1 MVRLHDVD
9 FLSTHRR
16 LAWSQGRIPVHR
28 WFYRGSGHLPRREL
42 FWRTS
47 HVSVMH
53 LALVGLSHKTA
64 PVEIRERLAFSND
77 ALRSA
82 LTSLV
87 DRRRVNEAMILSTCN
102 RVEVVAESPDDR
114 LIREFTSKF
123 RQITPDSVSTHLY
136 SYRIADAI
144 RHVFRVTASL
154 DSMVIG
160 EPQILGQVKEAYRIA
175 MDAGT
180 VGMHLTA
187 LMNRAFAVAKKVR
200 SETGISQSAVSVSY
214 AAVELARKIFGDLS
228 GKTVMIIGAS
238 KMGEL
243 AAKHLKRAGA
253 ASVLVTNRTF
263 ERAVE
268 MVRVFEG
275 AAVPFEPFAD
285 HMVGADIV
293 ITSTGAPHFIIGKN
307 LAEQVLHR
315 RKNKPM
321 FFIDIAVPR
330 DIDPAVNEID
340 NAFLYDIDD
349 LQQVIDSNLKG
360 RMKEASRAE
369 EIVDHEVQAFCTKMQ
384 SREVVPM
391 IVQLR
396 DTLEKLRRDE
406 IERNRRHLK
415 DLSPEQQAAIDQ
427 LTRSLVNKILHPPIE
442 QLKQIAHD
450 PQGPDIVDLIR
461 KIFNV
466 KPQ

>member
-1 MVRLHDVD
+1 M
-9 FLSTHRR
+9 
-16 LAWSQGRIPVHR
+16 Q
-28 WFYRGSGHLPRREL
+28 
-42 FWRTS
+42 
-47 HVSVMH
+47 

-82 LTSLV
+82 LASLV
-87 DRRRVNEAMILSTCN
+87 DRRAVNEAMILSTCN

-114 LIREFTSKF
+114 LIRDFICEFH
-123 RQITPDSVSTHLY
+123 QISHDSVSTHLY
-136 SYRIADAI
+136 SYRNVEAI

-160 EPQILGQVKEAYRIA
+160 EPQILGQVKEAFRIA

-180 VGMHLTA
+180 VGMHLSA

-243 AAKHLKRAGA
+243 AAKHLRRAGA
-253 ASVLVTNRTF
+253 SSVLVTNRTF

-268 MVRVFEG
+268 LAKVFEG
-275 AAVPFEPFAD
+275 AAVPFEHFTD
-285 HMVGADIV
+285 HMTGADIV
-293 ITSTGAPHFIIGKN
+293 ITSTGAPHFIIGRN
-307 LAEQVLHR
+307 LAEQVIHR
-315 RKNKPM
+315 RKNKPI

-330 DIDPAVNEID
+330 DIDPAVNQID

-349 LQQVIDSNLKG
+349 LQQVIDANLKE
-360 RMKEASRAE
+360 RFKEAMRAE
-369 EIVDHEVQAFCTKMQ
+369 QIVDDEVEAFSLKMQ
-384 SREVVPM
+384 TRDVVPT

-396 DTLEKLRRDE
+396 DSLEKVRRDE

-415 DLSPEQQAAIDQ
+415 DLSPEQQAAVDQ
-427 LTRSLVNKILHPPIE
+427 ITKSIVNKILHPPIE
-442 QLKQIAHD
+442 QLKQMAHD
-450 PQGPDIVDLIR
+450 PQGADLADLIR

>member
-1 MVRLHDVD
+1 M
-9 FLSTHRR
+9 
-16 LAWSQGRIPVHR
+16 Q
-28 WFYRGSGHLPRREL
+28 
-42 FWRTS
+42 
-47 HVSVMH
+47 

-114 LIREFTSKF
+114 LIRDFICEFH
-123 RQITPDSVSTHLY
+123 QISHDSVSTHLY
-136 SYRIADAI
+136 SYRNVEAI

-160 EPQILGQVKEAYRIA
+160 EPQILGQVKEAFRIA

-180 VGMHLTA
+180 VGMHLSA

-253 ASVLVTNRTF
+253 SSVLVTNRTF

-268 MVRVFEG
+268 LAKVFEG
-275 AAVPFEPFAD
+275 AAVPFEHFTD
-285 HMVGADIV
+285 HMTGADIV
-293 ITSTGAPHFIIGKN
+293 ITSTGAPHFIIGRS
-307 LAEQVLHR
+307 LAEQVIHR
-315 RKNKPM
+315 RKNKPI

-330 DIDPAVNEID
+330 DIDPAVNQID

-349 LQQVIDSNLKG
+349 LQQVIDANLKE
-360 RMKEASRAE
+360 RFKEAMRAE
-369 EIVDHEVQAFCTKMQ
+369 QIVDDEVEAFCLKMQ
-384 SREVVPM
+384 TRDVVPT

-396 DTLEKLRRDE
+396 ESLEKVRRDE

-415 DLSPEQQAAIDQ
+415 DLSPEQQAAVDQ
-427 LTRSLVNKILHPPIE
+427 ITKSIVNKILHPPIE
-442 QLKQIAHD
+442 QLKQMAHD
-450 PQGPDIVDLIR
+450 PQGADLAELIR

-466 KPQ
+466 KAQ

>member
-1 MVRLHDVD
+1 M
-9 FLSTHRR
+9 
-16 LAWSQGRIPVHR
+16 Q
-28 WFYRGSGHLPRREL
+28 
-42 FWRTS
+42 
-47 HVSVMH
+47 

-64 PVEIRERLAFSND
+64 PVEIRERLAFTTD
-77 ALRSA
+77 GLRSA
-82 LTSLV
+82 LTALTG
-87 DRRRVNEAMILSTCN
+87 RQEVNEALILSTCN
-102 RVEVVAESPDDR
+102 RVEVVAESSDDAM
-114 LIREFTSKF
+114 IREFLCEF
-123 RQITPDSVSTHLY
+123 HQIPHDSVSKHLY
-136 SYRIADAI
+136 SFRNADAI

-175 MDAGT
+175 ADAGT

-200 SETGISQSAVSVSY
+200 TETGISQSAVSVSY

-253 ASVLVTNRTF
+253 SSVLVTNRTF

-268 MVRVFEG
+268 LAKVFQG
-275 AAVPFEPFAD
+275 AAVPFEHFSD

-293 ITSTGAPHFIIGKN
+293 ITSTGAPHFVIGKN
-307 LAEQVLHR
+307 LAEQVIHR

-330 DIDPAVNEID
+330 DIDPTVNEID

-349 LQQVIDSNLKG
+349 LQQVIDANLKE
-360 RMKEASRAE
+360 RLKEAMRAE
-369 EIVDHEVQAFCTKMQ
+369 EIVDHEVQAFCLRMQ
-384 SREVVPM
+384 ARDIVPTIVELREG
-391 IVQLR
+391 
-396 DTLEKLRRDE
+396 LEKLRRDE

-415 DLSPEQQAAIDQ
+415 DLSPEQQAAVDQ
-427 LTRSLVNKILHPPIE
+427 ITRSIVNKILHPPIE
-442 QLKQIAHD
+442 QLKELAND
-450 PQGPDIVDLIR
+450 PQGPEVADLIR
-461 KIFNV
+461 KIFNI
-466 KPQ
+466 KTQ

>member
-1 MVRLHDVD
+1 M
-9 FLSTHRR
+9 
-16 LAWSQGRIPVHR
+16 Q
-28 WFYRGSGHLPRREL
+28 
-42 FWRTS
+42 
-47 HVSVMH
+47 

-87 DRRRVNEAMILSTCN
+87 DRRAVNEAMILSTCN
-102 RVEVVAESPDDR
+102 RVEVVAESPDER
-114 LIREFTSKF
+114 LIRDFICEFH
-123 RQITPDSVSTHLY
+123 QISHDSVSSHLY
-136 SYRIADAI
+136 SYRNVDAI

-180 VGMHLTA
+180 VGMHLSA

-243 AAKHLKRAGA
+243 AAKHLRRAGA
-253 ASVLVTNRTF
+253 SSVLVTNRTF

-268 MVRVFEG
+268 LAKVFEG
-275 AAVPFEPFAD
+275 AAVPFEHFTD
-285 HMVGADIV
+285 HMAGADIV

-307 LAEQVLHR
+307 LAEQVIHR
-315 RKNKPM
+315 RKNKPI

-330 DIDPAVNEID
+330 DIDPAVNQID

-349 LQQVIDSNLKG
+349 LQQVIDANLKE
-360 RMKEASRAE
+360 RFKEAMRAE
-369 EIVDHEVQAFCTKMQ
+369 QIVDDEVEAFCLKMQ
-384 SREVVPM
+384 TQDVVPT

-396 DTLEKLRRDE
+396 ESLEKVRRDE

-415 DLSPEQQAAIDQ
+415 DLSPEQQAAVDQ
-427 LTRSLVNKILHPPIE
+427 ITKSIVNKILHPPIE
-442 QLKQIAHD
+442 QLKQMAHD
-450 PQGPDIVDLIR
+450 PQGADLADLIR

>member
-1 MVRLHDVD
+1 M
-9 FLSTHRR
+9 
-16 LAWSQGRIPVHR
+16 Q
-28 WFYRGSGHLPRREL
+28 
-42 FWRTS
+42 
-47 HVSVMH
+47 

-87 DRRRVNEAMILSTCN
+87 DRRAVNEAMILSTCN

-114 LIREFTSKF
+114 LIRDFICEFHQVSH
-123 RQITPDSVSTHLY
+123 DSVSTHLY
-136 SYRIADAI
+136 SYRNVDAI

-160 EPQILGQVKEAYRIA
+160 EPQILGQVKEAFRIA

-180 VGMHLTA
+180 VGMHLSA

-243 AAKHLKRAGA
+243 AAKHLRRAGA
-253 ASVLVTNRTF
+253 SSVLVTNRTF

-268 MVRVFEG
+268 LAKVFEG
-275 AAVPFEPFAD
+275 AAVPFEHFTD
-285 HMVGADIV
+285 HMAGADIV
-293 ITSTGAPHFIIGKN
+293 ITSTGAPHFIIGSS
-307 LAEQVLHR
+307 LAEQVIHR
-315 RKNKPM
+315 RKNKPI

-330 DIDPAVNEID
+330 DIDPAVNQID

-349 LQQVIDSNLKG
+349 LQQVIDANLKE
-360 RMKEASRAE
+360 RLKEAMRAE
-369 EIVDHEVQAFCTKMQ
+369 QIVDDEVEAFCLKMQ
-384 SREVVPM
+384 TRDVVPT

-396 DTLEKLRRDE
+396 ESLEKVRRDE

-415 DLSPEQQAAIDQ
+415 DLSPEQQAAVDQ
-427 LTRSLVNKILHPPIE
+427 ITKSIVNKILHPPIE
-442 QLKQIAHD
+442 QLKQMAHD
-450 PQGPDIVDLIR
+450 PQGADLAELIR

>member
-1 MVRLHDVD
+1 M
-9 FLSTHRR
+9 
-16 LAWSQGRIPVHR
+16 Q
-28 WFYRGSGHLPRREL
+28 
-42 FWRTS
+42 
-47 HVSVMH
+47 

-64 PVEIRERLAFSND
+64 PVEVRERLAFSND

-87 DRRRVNEAMILSTCN
+87 DRQAVNEAMILSTCN

-114 LIREFTSKF
+114 LIRDFICEFH
-123 RQITPDSVSTHLY
+123 QIPQDALSNHFY
-136 SYRIADAI
+136 SYRNVDAI

-180 VGMHLTA
+180 VVMHLTA

-253 ASVLVTNRTF
+253 SSVLVTNRTF

-268 MVRVFEG
+268 LAKVFEG
-275 AAVPFEPFAD
+275 AAVPFEHFID
-285 HMVGADIV
+285 HMAGADIV

-307 LAEQVLHR
+307 LAEQVIHR
-315 RKNKPM
+315 RKNKPI

-330 DIDPAVNEID
+330 DIDPAVNGID

-349 LQQVIDSNLKG
+349 LQQVIDANLKE
-360 RMKEASRAE
+360 RLKEAMRAE
-369 EIVDHEVQAFCTKMQ
+369 EIVDNEVEAFCLKMQ
-384 SREVVPM
+384 TRDVVPT
-391 IVQLR
+391 IVQLQES
-396 DTLEKLRRDE
+396 LEKVRRDE

-415 DLSPEQQAAIDQ
+415 DLSPDQQAAVDQ
-427 LTRSLVNKILHPPIE
+427 ITKSIVNKILHPPIE
-442 QLKQIAHD
+442 QLKQMAHD
-450 PQGPDIVDLIR
+450 PQGADLAELIR